1 MKIVVGLGNP
11 GPEYDAT
18 RHNVGWW
25 LLDRLAYEWDFPL
38 YKREGRAMVTEGSR
52 NDEVF
57 RLMKPTTYMNRSGQA
72 LAALASLPDFLPAE
86 DMLVVVDDAA
96 LEVGRVRFR
105 SLGSPGGHNGLR
117 SVSQALGSDDYP
129 RLRIGV
135 GIPPGDAD
143 LSDWVLSPMGL
154 EDEDVILGLLP
165 ELVRGVEVWGKE
177 GMETAMNSFNR

>member
-1 MKIVVGLGNP
+1 MKVVVGLGNP

-57 RLMKPTTYMNRSGQA
+57 RLIKPTTYMNRSGQA
-72 LAALASLPDFLPAE
+72 LTALASLPDFLPAE

>member
-1 MKIVVGLGNP
+1 VKVVIGLGNP

-38 YKREGRAMVTEGSR
+38 FKREGRALVTDGSR
-52 NDEVF
+52 GDKRF
-57 RLMKPTTYMNRSGQA
+57 RLMKPTTYVNRSGQA
-72 LAALASLPDFLPAE
+72 LVALASLKDFQPERDL
-86 DMLVVVDDAA
+86 LVAVDDAA

-105 SLGSPGGHNGLR
+105 PRGSPGGHNGLK
-117 SVSQALGSDDYP
+117 SVSRALGSDEYP

-135 GIPPGDAD
+135 GVPPEGVD
-143 LSDWVLSPMGL
+143 LSDWVLSPMDP

-165 ELVRGVEVWGKE
+165 DLVRGVEVWGVE
-177 GMETAMNSFNR
+177 GMESAMNSFNR